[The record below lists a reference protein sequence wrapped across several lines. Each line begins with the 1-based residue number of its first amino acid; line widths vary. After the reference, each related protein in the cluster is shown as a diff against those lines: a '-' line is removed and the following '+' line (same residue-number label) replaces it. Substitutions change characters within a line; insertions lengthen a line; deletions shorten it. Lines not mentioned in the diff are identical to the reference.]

1 MARGSFVS
9 LAILIDWIV
18 LLLFCCKASLAS
30 NAAEAEALLRWKDS
44 LGNQSILQSWVAPA
58 NANSSTLSP
67 CQWRGITCD
76 DAGNVT
82 QINLPNVGLTGTLQ
96 YLDFSSLTNLLRLD
110 LRENQLTGTI
120 PSSIGTLYKLQYL
133 DLATNFLYGTLPLSL
148 ANLTQA
154 YELDFSR
161 NNITGIIDPRL
172 FPDGSAANKTG
183 LVSLKNFLLQTTG
196 LGGRIPE
203 EIGNCKFL
211 SLLALDENRFH
222 GPIPSSLGNSS
233 ELTVL
238 RLSNNLLS
246 GNIPPNIGT
255 LSKLTDLRLL
265 TNQLSG
271 FVPAELGNLSSLTV
285 LHLAENNFTGH
296 LPQQVCQGGK
306 LVNFS
311 AAFNNFSGPI
321 PASLKNCHTLYR
333 VRLEH
338 NQLSG
343 FLEQDFGVYPNLTYI
358 DLSFNRVR
366 GELSPKWGECKK
378 LTVLRVAGNLLG
390 GKIPDEVVLLNQ
402 LRVIDLSSN
411 QIFGELPAQLGK
423 LSNLLVLNLKGNML
437 SGQVPVG
444 IDGLSSLENLDL
456 SLNMLS
462 GPIPYQIG
470 ECSKLRFLSLGRN
483 RLNGTIPYQIG
494 NLVGLHDLLDLGYN
508 LLSGGIPS
516 QLAKLTSLAQLN
528 LSHNNLS
535 GSIPASLSN
544 MLSLVAVNFSYN
556 NLEGPLP
563 DSSIFH
569 LVEPNSY
576 SNNRDLCGEVQGL
589 RRCTIRANEKGGGDK
604 KSKLVIIVASITS
617 ALFLLLALVGIIAF
631 LHHRNSRNVSARES
645 RSRREIPLPIWFF
658 KGKIAYGDIIEATK
672 NFDDKYCIGEGGT
685 GKVYKA
691 EMSDGQVFAVKRL
704 NYLVQDE
711 EIETTKSFSNEVEA
725 LTELRH
731 RNIVKLHGF
740 CSQGRHAFLIYEF
753 LERGSLAGMLSDEEG
768 ARELDWG
775 KRIAVVKGIAHAL
788 SYMHH
793 DCVPPI
799 VHRDIS
805 SNNVLLNSELEAHVS
820 DFGTARF
827 LKPESSNWTA
837 IAGTYGYIAP
847 GEKRNIFLWSLAVI
861 TFVSK
866 HSAKIFHG
874 PLLTVAELAYT
885 MEVNEKSDVYSFGV
899 LAFEV
904 LMGKHPGELISY
916 LHSSANQE
924 IHFEDASDPRLSP
937 PAERKAVDLLS
948 CIITLARLCICV
960 DPQSRPTMRTV
971 SQQLEMKAAGS
982 E

>member
-1 MARGSFVS
+1 MQQKPRPCSDGK
-9 LAILIDWIV
+9 IV
-18 LLLFCCKASLAS
+18 LETNPF
-30 NAAEAEALLRWKDS
+30 
-44 LGNQSILQSWVAPA
+44 
-58 NANSSTLSP
+58 SS
-67 CQWRGITCD
+67 R
-76 DAGNVT
+76 
-82 QINLPNVGLTGTLQ
+82 TLQ
-96 YLDFSSLTNLLRLD
+96 YFDFSSLTNLLRLD

-172 FPDGSAANKTG
+172 FPDGPAANKTG

-246 GNIPPNIGT
+246 ANIPPNI
-255 LSKLTDLRLL
+255 
-265 TNQLSG
+265 
-271 FVPAELGNLSSLTV
+271 
-285 LHLAENNFTGH
+285 
-296 LPQQVCQGGK
+296 
-306 LVNFS
+306 
-311 AAFNNFSGPI
+311 
-321 PASLKNCHTLYR
+321 
-333 VRLEH
+333 
-338 NQLSG
+338 
-343 FLEQDFGVYPNLTYI
+343 
-358 DLSFNRVR
+358 
-366 GELSPKWGECKK
+366 
-378 LTVLRVAGNLLG
+378 
-390 GKIPDEVVLLNQ
+390 
-402 LRVIDLSSN
+402 
-411 QIFGELPAQLGK
+411 
-423 LSNLLVLNLKGNML
+423 
-437 SGQVPVG
+437 
-444 IDGLSSLENLDL
+444 
-456 SLNMLS
+456 
-462 GPIPYQIG
+462 
-470 ECSKLRFLSLGRN
+470 
-483 RLNGTIPYQIG
+483 
-494 NLVGLHDLLDLGYN
+494 GLHDLLDLGYN

-528 LSHNNLS
+528 LSHNTLS

-544 MLSLVAVNFSYN
+544 MLGLVAVNFSYN
-556 NLEGPLP
+556 NFEGPLP

-576 SNNRDLCGEVQGL
+576 SNNRDLCGEVQVL
-589 RRCTIRANEKGGGDK
+589 RRCTARANEKGGGK

-617 ALFLLLALVGIIAF
+617 ALFLSLALVGLIAF
-631 LHHRNSRNVSARES
+631 LHRRNSRNVSTRES

-672 NFDDKYCIGEGGT
+672 NIDDKYCIGEGGT

-740 CSQGRHAFLIYEF
+740 CSQGRHTFLIYEF
-753 LERGSLAGMLSDEEG
+753 SERGSLAGMLSDEEG

-805 SNNVLLNSELEAHVS
+805 SKNVLLNSELEAHVS

-827 LKPESSNWTA
+827 LKPDSSNWTA

-847 GEKRNIFLWSLAVI
+847 
-861 TFVSK
+861 
-866 HSAKIFHG
+866 
-874 PLLTVAELAYT
+874 ELAYT

-916 LHSSANQE
+916 LHSSANHE
-924 IHFEDASDPRLSP
+924 IHFDDASDPRLSP

-948 CIITLARLCICV
+948 CIITLARLCVCV

-971 SQQLEMKAAGS
+971 SQLLEMKAAGS

>member
-58 NANSSTLSP
+58 NANSSTPSP

-423 LSNLLVLNLKGNML
+423 LSNLLVLNLKDNML

-847 GEKRNIFLWSLAVI
+847 GEKRNIFLLSLAVI

-948 CIITLARLCICV
+948 CIITLARLCVCV

>member
-120 PSSIGTLYKLQYL
+120 PSSIGILYKLQYL

-321 PASLKNCHTLYR
+321 PVSLKNCHTLYR

-423 LSNLLVLNLKGNML
+423 LSNLLVLNLKDNML

-470 ECSKLRFLSLGRN
+470 ECSKLRFLSLGGN

-494 NLVGLHDLLDLGYN
+494 NLAGLHDLLDLGYN

-589 RRCTIRANEKGGGDK
+589 RRCTIRANEKGRGDK

-617 ALFLLLALVGIIAF
+617 ALFLSLALVGIIAF
-631 LHHRNSRNVSARES
+631 LHHRNSRNVSTRES

-691 EMSDGQVFAVKRL
+691 ELSDGQVFAVKRL

-753 LERGSLAGMLSDEEG
+753 LERGSLAGMLRDEEG

-847 GEKRNIFLWSLAVI
+847 
-861 TFVSK
+861 
-866 HSAKIFHG
+866 
-874 PLLTVAELAYT
+874 ELAYT

-904 LMGKHPGELISY
+904 LMGKHPGDLISY

>member
-1 MARGSFVS
+1 MARGSCVS
-9 LAILIDWIV
+9 LQLLIEWIV
-18 LLLFCCKASLAS
+18 LFLFFSEASLAS
-30 NAAEAEALLRWKDS
+30 NTEAEALLKWKDS
-44 LGNQSILQSWVAPA
+44 LGNQSILQSWVAPE
-58 NANSSTLSP
+58 NSSSRTLSP
-67 CQWRGITCD
+67 CLWRGITCD
-76 DAGNVT
+76 NAGNVT

-96 YLDFSSLTNLLRLD
+96 NLNFSSLTNLLRLD

-120 PSSIGTLYKLQYL
+120 PSSIGVLYKLQYL
-133 DLATNFLYGTLPLSL
+133 DLATNLLYGTLPLSL
-148 ANLTQA
+148 ADLTQA

-172 FPDGSAANKTG
+172 FPDGSAASKTG

-211 SLLALDENRFH
+211 SLLALDENRFY
-222 GPIPSSLGNSS
+222 GPIPSSLGNLS

-238 RLSNNLLS
+238 RLSGNLFS

-285 LHLAENNFTGH
+285 LHLAENQFTGH
-296 LPQQVCQGGK
+296 LPQQICQGGK

-311 AAFNNFSGPI
+311 AAYNNFSGPI
-321 PASLKNCHTLYR
+321 PVSLKNCHTLYR

-343 FLEQDFGVYPNLTYI
+343 FLDQDFGVYPNLTYI
-358 DLSFNRVR
+358 DLSFNKVR
-366 GELSPKWGECKK
+366 GELSPKWGECKN

-411 QIFGELPAQLGK
+411 QISGELPAQLGK
-423 LSNLLVLNLKGNML
+423 LSNLLVLNLKDNML

-444 IDGLSSLENLDL
+444 IEGLSSLEDLDL
-456 SLNMLS
+456 SSNMLS

-470 ECSKLRFLSLGRN
+470 ECSKLRFLSLGMN
-483 RLNGTIPYQIG
+483 SFKGTIPYQIG
-494 NLVGLHDLLDLGYN
+494 NLVGLHDLLDLSYN

-544 MLSLVAVNFSYN
+544 MLSLVSVNFSHN

-563 DSSIFH
+563 DISIFQ
-569 LVEPNSY
+569 LADPGSY
-576 SNNRDLCGEVQGL
+576 SNNKDLCGEVQGL
-589 RRCTIRANEKGGGDK
+589 RRCTTRANEKDGGMK
-604 KSKLVIIVASITS
+604 KSKLVIIVASIAS
-617 ALFLLLALVGIIAF
+617 ALFLSLALGGIIAF
-631 LHHRNSRNVSARES
+631 LHHRNSRNVSAHGS
-645 RSRREIPLPIWFF
+645 RPRREIPFSIWFF
-658 KGKIAYGDIIEATK
+658 KGKIAYEDIIEATK
-672 NFDDKYCIGEGGT
+672 NFDDMYCIGEGGT

-691 EMSDGQVFAVKRL
+691 EMPDGQVLAVKRL

-711 EIETTKSFSNEVEA
+711 EIETTKSFSNEVAA

-731 RNIVKLHGF
+731 RNIVKLYGF
-740 CSQGRHAFLIYEF
+740 CSQGRHTFLMYEF
-753 LERGSLAGMLSDEEG
+753 MERGSLAGMLSDEEG
-768 ARELDWG
+768 ARELDWE
-775 KRIAVVKGIAHAL
+775 KRIAVVKDIAHAL

-805 SNNVLLNSELEAHVS
+805 SKNVLLNSELEAHVS

-827 LKPESSNWTA
+827 LKPDSSNWTA
-837 IAGTYGYIAP
+837 IAGTYGYVAP
-847 GEKRNIFLWSLAVI
+847 
-861 TFVSK
+861 
-866 HSAKIFHG
+866 
-874 PLLTVAELAYT
+874 ELAYT

-924 IHFEDASDPRLSP
+924 IHFEDATDPRLSP

-948 CIITLARLCICV
+948 RVITLARSCTRV
-960 DPQSRPTMRTV
+960 DPRSRPTMRTV
-971 SQQLEMKAAGS
+971 SQLLEMKAAGS

>member
-1 MARGSFVS
+1 VFYP
-9 LAILIDWIV
+9 
-18 LLLFCCKASLAS
+18 
-30 NAAEAEALLRWKDS
+30 LRVF
-44 LGNQSILQSWVAPA
+44 QSHHQWF
-58 NANSSTLSP
+58 LSP
-67 CQWRGITCD
+67 T
-76 DAGNVT
+76 
-82 QINLPNVGLTGTLQ
+82 
-96 YLDFSSLTNLLRLD
+96 
-110 LRENQLTGTI
+110 
-120 PSSIGTLYKLQYL
+120 
-133 DLATNFLYGTLPLSL
+133 
-148 ANLTQA
+148 
-154 YELDFSR
+154 
-161 NNITGIIDPRL
+161 
-172 FPDGSAANKTG
+172 
-183 LVSLKNFLLQTTG
+183 
-196 LGGRIPE
+196 
-203 EIGNCKFL
+203 
-211 SLLALDENRFH
+211 
-222 GPIPSSLGNSS
+222 
-233 ELTVL
+233 
-238 RLSNNLLS
+238 
-246 GNIPPNIGT
+246 
-255 LSKLTDLRLL
+255 
-265 TNQLSG
+265 
-271 FVPAELGNLSSLTV
+271 
-285 LHLAENNFTGH
+285 
-296 LPQQVCQGGK
+296 
-306 LVNFS
+306 
-311 AAFNNFSGPI
+311 
-321 PASLKNCHTLYR
+321 
-333 VRLEH
+333 
-338 NQLSG
+338 
-343 FLEQDFGVYPNLTYI
+343 
-358 DLSFNRVR
+358 
-366 GELSPKWGECKK
+366 
-378 LTVLRVAGNLLG
+378 
-390 GKIPDEVVLLNQ
+390 
-402 LRVIDLSSN
+402 
-411 QIFGELPAQLGK
+411 
-423 LSNLLVLNLKGNML
+423 
-437 SGQVPVG
+437 
-444 IDGLSSLENLDL
+444 
-456 SLNMLS
+456 
-462 GPIPYQIG
+462 
-470 ECSKLRFLSLGRN
+470 RN

-576 SNNRDLCGEVQGL
+576 SNNRDLCGEVKGL
-589 RRCTIRANEKGGGDK
+589 RRCTTRANEKGGGDK

-617 ALFLLLALVGIIAF
+617 ALFLSLALVGIIAF
-631 LHHRNSRNVSARES
+631 LHRRNSRNVSTRES
-645 RSRREIPLPIWFF
+645 RSTREIPLPIWFF

-740 CSQGRHAFLIYEF
+740 CSQGKHTFLIYEF

-805 SNNVLLNSELEAHVS
+805 SKNVLLNSELEAHVS

-827 LKPESSNWTA
+827 LKPDSSNWTA

-847 GEKRNIFLWSLAVI
+847 GEKRNIFFWSLAVI
-861 TFVSK
+861 TFVCK

-916 LHSSANQE
+916 LHSSTNHE
-924 IHFEDASDPRLSP
+924 IHFDDASDPRLSP

-948 CIITLARLCICV
+948 CIITLARLCVCV

-971 SQQLEMKAAGS
+971 SQLLEMKAAGS

>member
-423 LSNLLVLNLKGNML
+423 LSNLLVLNLKDNML

-847 GEKRNIFLWSLAVI
+847 
-861 TFVSK
+861 
-866 HSAKIFHG
+866 
-874 PLLTVAELAYT
+874 ELAYT

-948 CIITLARLCICV
+948 CIITLARLCVCV

>member
-483 RLNGTIPYQIG
+483 WLNGTIPYQIG

-847 GEKRNIFLWSLAVI
+847 GEKRNIFLLSLAVI

>member
-1 MARGSFVS
+1 MRGLALYDHLPWQLLQPCKRECTRLQDSGLLLDDKGEELSTADFVAMAGGSFVS
-9 LAILIDWIV
+9 LAILIEWIV
-18 LLLFCCKASLAS
+18 LLLFCCNASLAS

-44 LGNQSILQSWVAPA
+44 LGNQSILQSWVATA
-58 NANSSTLSP
+58 NATSRTLTP

-76 DAGNVT
+76 NAGNVT

-183 LVSLKNFLLQTTG
+183 LVSLKNLLLQTTG

-311 AAFNNFSGPI
+311 AAFNSFSGPI
-321 PASLKNCHTLYR
+321 PVSLKNCHTLYR

-343 FLEQDFGVYPNLTYI
+343 FLDQDFGVYPNLTYI

-378 LTVLRVAGNLLG
+378 LTVLRVAGNFLG
-390 GKIPDEVVLLNQ
+390 GKIPDELVLLNQ

-423 LSNLLVLNLKGNML
+423 LSNLLVLNVKDNMF
-437 SGQVPVG
+437 SGQLPVG
-444 IDGLSSLENLDL
+444 IDGLSSLE
-456 SLNMLS
+456 
-462 GPIPYQIG
+462 
-470 ECSKLRFLSLGRN
+470 N

-494 NLVGLHDLLDLGYN
+494 NLVGLLDLLDLGYN

-563 DSSIFH
+563 DSSVFH
-569 LVEPNSY
+569 LVDPNSY
-576 SNNRDLCGEVQGL
+576 SNNTDLCGEVQGL
-589 RRCTIRANEKGGGDK
+589 RRCTTRASEKGGGDK
-604 KSKLVIIVASITS
+604 QSKLVIIVASITS
-617 ALFLLLALVGIIAF
+617 ALFLSLALVGLIAF
-631 LHHRNSRNVSARES
+631 LHHRNSRNVSTHES

-658 KGKIAYGDIIEATK
+658 KGKIAYRDIIEATK
-672 NFDDKYCIGEGGT
+672 NFDDMYCIGEGGT

-711 EIETTKSFSNEVEA
+711 EIETTESFSNEVEA

-740 CSQGRHAFLIYEF
+740 CSQGRYTFLIYEF
-753 LERGSLAGMLSDEEG
+753 LERGSLAGMLNDEEG

-805 SNNVLLNSELEAHVS
+805 SKNVLLDSELEAHVS

-827 LKPESSNWTA
+827 LKPDSSNWTA
-837 IAGTYGYIAP
+837 VAGTYGYVAP
-847 GEKRNIFLWSLAVI
+847 
-861 TFVSK
+861 
-866 HSAKIFHG
+866 
-874 PLLTVAELAYT
+874 ELAYT

-904 LMGKHPGELISY
+904 LMGKHPGELVSY

-924 IHFEDASDPRLSP
+924 IHFEDATDPRLSP

-971 SQQLEMKAAGS
+971 CQQLEMKAAGS

>member
-120 PSSIGTLYKLQYL
+120 PSSIGILYKLQYL

-246 GNIPPNIGT
+246 GNIPPNIG
-255 LSKLTDLRLL
+255 
-265 TNQLSG
+265 
-271 FVPAELGNLSSLTV
+271 
-285 LHLAENNFTGH
+285 H
-296 LPQQVCQGGK
+296 
-306 LVNFS
+306 
-311 AAFNNFSGPI
+311 
-321 PASLKNCHTLYR
+321 
-333 VRLEH
+333 
-338 NQLSG
+338 
-343 FLEQDFGVYPNLTYI
+343 
-358 DLSFNRVR
+358 
-366 GELSPKWGECKK
+366 
-378 LTVLRVAGNLLG
+378 
-390 GKIPDEVVLLNQ
+390 
-402 LRVIDLSSN
+402 
-411 QIFGELPAQLGK
+411 
-423 LSNLLVLNLKGNML
+423 
-437 SGQVPVG
+437 VPVG

-470 ECSKLRFLSLGRN
+470 ECSKLRFLSLGGN

-589 RRCTIRANEKGGGDK
+589 RRCTIRANEK
-604 KSKLVIIVASITS
+604 
-617 ALFLLLALVGIIAF
+617 
-631 LHHRNSRNVSARES
+631 
-645 RSRREIPLPIWFF
+645 
-658 KGKIAYGDIIEATK
+658 
-672 NFDDKYCIGEGGT
+672 
-685 GKVYKA
+685 
-691 EMSDGQVFAVKRL
+691 
-704 NYLVQDE
+704 
-711 EIETTKSFSNEVEA
+711 
-725 LTELRH
+725 ELRH

-753 LERGSLAGMLSDEEG
+753 LERGSLAGMLRDEEG

-847 GEKRNIFLWSLAVI
+847 
-861 TFVSK
+861 
-866 HSAKIFHG
+866 
-874 PLLTVAELAYT
+874 ELAYT

-904 LMGKHPGELISY
+904 LMGKHPGDLISY

>member
-1 MARGSFVS
+1 MFSSTVLCITRTMASKKFLNFWSAFLIVIVLLLSSAMGSRDMSEIARPRMIRKSHMTLWNAQGDVQADKNGSHFSLKRKETGSKVRFSRHRSWMYSSPQKLGFNSNGKAELWPGKDVDLVCPTLCHSLQDSGLLLDDKGEELSTAASVAMAGGSFVS
-9 LAILIDWIV
+9 LAILIEWIV

-58 NANSSTLSP
+58 NATSRTLTP

-76 DAGNVT
+76 NAGNVT

-133 DLATNFLYGTLPLSL
+133 DLATNFLYGGIIEGE
-148 ANLTQA
+148 NLEEHTSEIQPDNVEHCNQNPIVEESAEKIDSVNSQQSSPSSTPA

-222 GPIPSSLGNSS
+222 GSIPSSLGNSS

-238 RLSNNLLS
+238 RLSDNLLS

-255 LSKLTDLRLL
+255 LSKLTDLRLYI
-265 TNQLSG
+265 NQLSG
-271 FVPAELGNLSSLTV
+271 FVPAELGNLSSLT
-285 LHLAENNFTGH
+285 
-296 LPQQVCQGGK
+296 
-306 LVNFS
+306 
-311 AAFNNFSGPI
+311 
-321 PASLKNCHTLYR
+321 
-333 VRLEH
+333 
-338 NQLSG
+338 
-343 FLEQDFGVYPNLTYI
+343 
-358 DLSFNRVR
+358 
-366 GELSPKWGECKK
+366 K
-378 LTVLRVAGNLLG
+378 LTALRVDGNLLG

-423 LSNLLVLNLKGNML
+423 LSNLLVLNLKDNML
-437 SGQVPVG
+437 SGQLPAG
-444 IDGLSSLENLDL
+444 IDGLSSLEYLDL

-470 ECSKLRFLSLGRN
+470 ECSKLRVLSLGRN

-563 DSSIFH
+563 DSSVFH
-569 LVEPNSY
+569 LVDPNSY
-576 SNNRDLCGEVQGL
+576 SNNTDLCGEVQGL
-589 RRCTIRANEKGGGDK
+589 RRCTTRANEKGGGGGVNK
-604 KSKLVIIVASITS
+604 AN
-617 ALFLLLALVGIIAF
+617 LLLL
-631 LHHRNSRNVSARES
+631 L
-645 RSRREIPLPIWFF
+645 
-658 KGKIAYGDIIEATK
+658 
-672 NFDDKYCIGEGGT
+672 
-685 GKVYKA
+685 
-691 EMSDGQVFAVKRL
+691 
-704 NYLVQDE
+704 
-711 EIETTKSFSNEVEA
+711 
-725 LTELRH
+725 LR
-731 RNIVKLHGF
+731 
-740 CSQGRHAFLIYEF
+740 
-753 LERGSLAGMLSDEEG
+753 
-768 ARELDWG
+768 
-775 KRIAVVKGIAHAL
+775 
-788 SYMHH
+788 
-793 DCVPPI
+793 
-799 VHRDIS
+799 
-805 SNNVLLNSELEAHVS
+805 
-820 DFGTARF
+820 
-827 LKPESSNWTA
+827 
-837 IAGTYGYIAP
+837 
-847 GEKRNIFLWSLAVI
+847 
-861 TFVSK
+861 
-866 HSAKIFHG
+866 
-874 PLLTVAELAYT
+874 
-885 MEVNEKSDVYSFGV
+885 
-899 LAFEV
+899 
-904 LMGKHPGELISY
+904 
-916 LHSSANQE
+916 
-924 IHFEDASDPRLSP
+924 
-937 PAERKAVDLLS
+937 
-948 CIITLARLCICV
+948 
-960 DPQSRPTMRTV
+960 
-971 SQQLEMKAAGS
+971 
-982 E
+982 